1 MAGFYEDLF
10 LQTFQP
16 NGPIFNIIVT
26 VPTDAHAPG
35 LLHLCFPKSSPRNC
49 EMFRATPET
58 FMVKKFG
65 GKICKTL
72 YRLSMRSPTTNKSF
86 Y

>member
-26 VPTDAHAPG
+26 IPTDAHAPG

-49 EMFRATPET
+49 EMFRATPENLH
-58 FMVKKFG
+58 G
-65 GKICKTL
+65 QKIWRKNL
-72 YRLSMRSPTTNKSF
+72 QNSL
-86 Y
+86 